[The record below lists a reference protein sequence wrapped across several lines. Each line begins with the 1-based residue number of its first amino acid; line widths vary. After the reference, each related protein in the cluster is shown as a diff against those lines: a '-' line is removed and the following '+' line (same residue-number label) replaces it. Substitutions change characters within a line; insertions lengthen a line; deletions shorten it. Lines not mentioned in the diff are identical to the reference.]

1 MKKIIIALIL
11 CFISIN
17 WVLAYWWW
25 NIQNNNYLLFDWKKI
40 WPYEYISNS
49 YKLWENWIQYTYTKK
64 LRENYIN
71 INWEDFWPYHGV
83 NLAKSYNNWYVY
95 SFYIEDENSNNWND
109 YLNVNWK
116 IYWPFK
122 KSGELVET
130 WDNWYYMT
138 YMKTDHMYINSNWKE
153 YGPYDEINID
163 WNSINNNFTYSYKTN
178 NKKYINIKWKNFWP
192 YDNIWEIQKGD
203 FIYSLNNQSY
213 ININWKDYWPYDK
226 WNEFIGWWIKI
237 LNFNNNSYWF
247 TYTAND
253 KNYLNINWIEYGPY
267 NSIFHDIDKYE
278 WEWFGFRYI
287 NDNKHYINI
296 NNKIYGPFNDI
307 YSLWLLFDNFYSFIY
322 SKDWDE
328 YKCMKYIWDRCLGE
342 TKQKYSYINVNWKDY
357 WPYFQDSVK
366 IYKLGEKS
374 YYFKYINNWEFLNI
388 NWKEFWPYKHI
399 DERFV
404 NNWYIVITKN
414 NDEREILNKNGLY
427 KTIDNL
433 DNLQFRF
440 LADDFIVYSYNKW
453 DKQYININWKDYWDD
468 YIYFNIKSLSNSSYI
483 YSINKNWKNYIN
495 VDWKEYW
502 PYDKTTSPENLIA
515 VNGNYWFIYKI
526 NWKNYININWKEYWS
541 YNEENYI
548 HLQNIW
554 DYWLSYIIFNW
565 SWSDINSIHF
575 IKNNIDNSWI
585 KPNPS
590 VDKLLNKIFIKI
602 DKSWKL
608 KSKKVYEWLIV
619 RLDTLINKATT
630 DKNKELLE
638 YIKIKVEEKI
648 K

>member
-17 WVLAYWWW
+17 GVLAYGGG
-25 NIQNNNYLLFDWKKI
+25 NIQNNNYLLFDGKKI
-40 WPYEYISNS
+40 GPYEYISNS
-49 YKLWENWIQYTYTKK
+49 YKLGENGIQYTYTKK

-71 INWEDFWPYHGV
+71 INGEDFGPYHGV
-83 NLAKSYNNWYVY
+83 NLAKSYNNGYVY
-95 SFYIEDENSNNWND
+95 SFYIEDENSNNGND
-109 YLNVNWK
+109 YLNVNGK
-116 IYWPFK
+116 IYGPFK

-130 WDNWYYMT
+130 GDNGYYMT
-138 YMKTDHMYINSNWKE
+138 YMKTDHMYINSNGKE

-178 NKKYINIKWKNFWP
+178 NKKYINIKGKNFGP
-192 YDNIWEIQKGD
+192 YDNIGEIQKGD

-213 ININWKDYWPYDK
+213 ININGKDYGPYDK
-226 WNEFIGWWIKI
+226 GNEFIGGGIKI
-237 LNFNNNSYWF
+237 LNFNNNSYGF

-253 KNYLNINWIEYGPY
+253 KNYLNINGIEYGPY

-278 WEWFGFRYI
+278 GEGFGFRYI

-307 YSLWLLFDNFYSFIY
+307 YSLGLLFDNFYSFIY
-322 SKDWDE
+322 SKDGDE
-328 YKCMKYIWDRCLGE
+328 YKCMKYIGDRCLGE
-342 TKQKYSYINVNWKDY
+342 TKQKYSYINVNGKDY
-357 WPYFQDSVK
+357 GPYFQDSVK

-374 YYFKYINNWEFLNI
+374 YYFKYINNGEFLNI
-388 NWKEFWPYKHI
+388 NGKEFGPYKHI

-404 NNWYIVITKN
+404 NNGYIVITKN

-440 LADDFIVYSYNKW
+440 LADDFIVYSYNKG
-453 DKQYININWKDYWDD
+453 DKQYININGKDYGDD

-483 YSINKNWKNYIN
+483 YSINKNGKNYIN
-495 VDWKEYW
+495 VDGKEYG

-515 VNGNYWFIYKI
+515 VNGNYGFIYKI
-526 NWKNYININWKEYWS
+526 NGKNYININGKEYGS

-548 HLQNIW
+548 HLQNIG
-554 DYWLSYIIFNW
+554 DYGLSYIIFNG
-565 SWSDINSIHF
+565 SGSDINSIHF
-575 IKNNIDNSWI
+575 IKNNIDNSGI

-602 DKSWKL
+602 DKSGKL
-608 KSKKVYEWLIV
+608 KSKKVYEGLIV